1 MSILWYV
8 VLGALM
14 CAGFF
19 CSGFVWCHERYVQ
32 RRIEEIYHRGYT
44 QGVEHGREM
53 ERLHV

>member
-1 MSILWYV
+1 
-8 VLGALM
+8 M

-44 QGVEHGREM
+44 HGVEHGREM